1 MQKNQKKTRIYQQI
15 EKILKT
21 SYLET
26 KNHMENKKGKLFG
39 IGTGPGNADF
49 LTRSATETIKK
60 CEILIFPNK
69 EKEKCLSFKTI
80 QNLLENADEKELIFL
95 DFPMT
100 KNEKELEESHKKAV
114 EIIAEKLSKGKNAA
128 FLTIG
133 DPTVYSTFFYIKSLI
148 EEKGVESETINGITS
163 FCAAAAR
170 LGISLSEKDNQIR
183 IIPNSKGK
191 IDEAEIFTENA
202 EKETLIFMK
211 SGKNLSELKSY
222 LEKKRLEYDFEF
234 YAVSNCSLE
243 NEKTAKSLEEFDE
256 NSPYMTVAIVK
267 NIKKKSRLFQKKESE
282 EKICGENEKQD
293 GEETGKKARNQ
304 ASKTPEKN
312 YKFVQNLRCENFP
325 CHKSPE
331 KENFNCLFCFCPLY
345 CLGEKCGGNFF
356 FTEKGIKSCKN
367 CSFPHKKENYD
378 KITGRFKEIAEKM
391 KR

>member
-1 MQKNQKKTRIYQQI
+1 
-15 EKILKT
+15 
-21 SYLET
+21 
-26 KNHMENKKGKLFG
+26 MENKKGKLFG
-39 IGTGPGNADF
+39 IGTGPGKTDF
-49 LTRSATETIKK
+49 LTKNAIETIKK
-60 CEILIFPNK
+60 CETLIFPNK
-69 EKEKCLSFKTI
+69 EKSKCLSFKTI
-80 QNLLENADEKELIFL
+80 QNLLENADEKEMIFL

-100 KNEKELEESHKKAV
+100 KNTEQLEEPHKKAA
-114 EIIAEKLSKGKNAA
+114 ETIAKKLSEGKNAA

-133 DPTVYSTFFYIKSLI
+133 DPTVYSTFFYIKCLV
-148 EEKGVESETINGITS
+148 EEKGFESETLNGITS

-170 LGISLSEKDNQIR
+170 LGISLSEKDEQIR

-191 IDEAEIFTENA
+191 IEEAEIFTKNA
-202 EKETLIFMK
+202 ENETLIFMK
-211 SGKNLSELKSY
+211 SGKNLSELKSC

-267 NIKKKSRLFQKKESE
+267 NIKKKSSLSEKKESK
-282 EKICGENEKQD
+282 EKIGGEKEKQSREKTGEN
-293 GEETGKKARNQ
+293 ARNQ
-304 ASKTPEKN
+304 DSEKAEKN
-312 YKFVQNLRCENFP
+312 YKFVQNLKCENFP

-356 FTEKGIKSCKN
+356 YTEKGIKSCKN

-378 KITGRFKEIAEKM
+378 KITARFKEIAEKM

>member
-1 MQKNQKKTRIYQQI
+1 
-15 EKILKT
+15 
-21 SYLET
+21 
-26 KNHMENKKGKLFG
+26 MENIKGKLFG
-39 IGTGPGNADF
+39 IGTGPGNDEF
-49 LTRSATETIKK
+49 LTKNAVETIKK

-69 EKEKCLSFKTI
+69 EKSKCLSFKTI
-80 QNLLENADEKELIFL
+80 QNFLKDSDEKEMIFL

-100 KNEKELEESHKKAV
+100 KNTEQLEKSHKKAA
-114 EIIAEKLSKGKNAA
+114 EIIAEKLSEGKNAA

-133 DPTVYSTFFYIKSLI
+133 DPTVYSTFFYIRSLV
-148 EEKGVESETINGITS
+148 EKKGFEAETVNGITS

-170 LGISLSEKDNQIR
+170 LGIPLCEKDRQIR

-191 IDEAEIFTENA
+191 IEETEIFTKNA
-202 EKETLIFMK
+202 ENETLIFMK
-211 SGKNLSELKSY
+211 SGKNLSELKRY
-222 LEKKRLEYDFEF
+222 LEKKRSEYDFEF

-256 NSPYMTVAIVK
+256 SSPYMTVAIVK
-267 NIKKKSRLFQKKESE
+267 NIKKKSHFLKKNELK
-282 EKICGENEKQD
+282 EKIHEKDENQNNEK
-293 GEETGKKARNQ
+293 TA
-304 ASKTPEKN
+304 KN
-312 YKFVQNLRCENFP
+312 YYKFVQNLKCENFP

-367 CSFPHKKENYD
+367 CDFPHKKENYD
-378 KITGRFKEIAEKM
+378 KITARFREIAEKM

>member
-1 MQKNQKKTRIYQQI
+1 
-15 EKILKT
+15 
-21 SYLET
+21 
-26 KNHMENKKGKLFG
+26 MENKKGKLFG

-49 LTRSATETIKK
+49 LTRSAVETIKK
-60 CEILIFPNK
+60 CGILIFPNK
-69 EKEKCLSFKTI
+69 EKSKCFSFKTI
-80 QNLLENADEKELIFL
+80 QNLLEDTDEKELIFL

-100 KNEKELEESHKKAV
+100 KNEKELEESHKKSA

-133 DPTVYSTFFYIKSLI
+133 DPTVYSTFFYIKSI
-148 EEKGVESETINGITS
+148 VEKKGFESEPINGITS

-170 LGISLSEKDNQIR
+170 LGIPLSEKDGQIR

-191 IDEAEIFTENA
+191 IEEAEIFTEKA
-202 EKETLIFMK
+202 KRETLIFMK

-267 NIKKKSRLFQKKESE
+267 NIKKKSHLSKKKESE
-282 EKICGENEKQD
+282 EKICEKKEKQNS
-293 GEETGKKARNQ
+293 EEN
-304 ASKTPEKN
+304 SKTPEKN
-312 YKFVQNLRCENFP
+312 YKFVQNLKCENFP

-345 CLGEKCGGNFF
+345 CLGEKCDGNFF

-378 KITGRFKEIAEKM
+378 KITARFKEIVEKM